1 MGGADPAGGHD
12 PFFVW
17 TTIAVVAVIVAAG
30 RWVFLVL
37 PREWRPR
44 GLLEQALSHAPLAA
58 LAALVAPQVLAPL
71 SDAAP
76 GTGGLAGLADPR
88 LLSALAVIVVVHWR
102 RNVFAGVVA
111 GVAVYLL
118 LAGIA

>member
-1 MGGADPAGGHD
+1 MGSHDPAAI
-12 PFFVW
+12 W
-17 TTIAVVAVIVAAG
+17 STIVVVAVIVAAG

-71 SDAAP
+71 LGAEPGAA
-76 GTGGLAGLADPR
+76 TLAGLADPR
-88 LLSALAVIVVVHWR
+88 LLSALAAIAAVHWR

-111 GVAVYLL
+111 GVVVYLL
-118 LAGIA
+118 LAGFS

>member
-1 MGGADPAGGHD
+1 MNGHD
-12 PFFVW
+12 LVSVW
-17 TTIAVVAVIVAAG
+17 TTIIVVAVIVAAG
-30 RWVFLVL
+30 RWVFLIL

-71 SDAAP
+71 LDPAP
-76 GTGGLAGLADPR
+76 GAALGGFADPR
-88 LLSALAVIVVVHWR
+88 VLAAIAAIAAVHWR
-102 RNVFAGVVA
+102 RSVFAGVVA

-118 LAGIA
+118 LAGFG